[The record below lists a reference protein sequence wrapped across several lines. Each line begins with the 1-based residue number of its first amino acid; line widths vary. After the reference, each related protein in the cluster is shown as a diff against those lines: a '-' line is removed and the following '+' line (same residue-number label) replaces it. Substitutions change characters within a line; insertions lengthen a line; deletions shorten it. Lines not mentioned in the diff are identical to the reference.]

1 MAVCFLNDI
10 STPVNSTIHSPT
22 TCVILA
28 RSKSQV
34 SYLFSRI
41 VEITPVLSP
50 SYKFKTRYL
59 DDSLFNAYPY
69 WIAHYYVDSVRY
81 EGKWHFWQH
90 TDIGSVPGIHHDE
103 DLNVF
108 NGSLEDLRKMTMR

>member
-1 MAVCFLNDI
+1 MDSSTYSSATSMRHT

-41 VEITPVLSP
+41 VEITPVLST
-50 SYKFKTRYL
+50 S
-59 DDSLFNAYPY
+59 
-69 WIAHYYVDSVRY
+69 
-81 EGKWHFWQH
+81 
-90 TDIGSVPGIHHDE
+90 
-103 DLNVF
+103 
-108 NGSLEDLRKMTMR
+108 